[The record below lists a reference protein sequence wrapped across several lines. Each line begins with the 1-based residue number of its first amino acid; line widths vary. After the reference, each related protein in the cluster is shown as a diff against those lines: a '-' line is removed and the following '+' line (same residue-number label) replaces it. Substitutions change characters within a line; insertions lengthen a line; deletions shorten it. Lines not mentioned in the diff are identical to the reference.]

1 MREKKIDYL
10 IDISLTVFL
19 TSILSFEL
27 VVNPSIYIWEVLNKV
42 KDIIWT
48 IFVLDYIRRFV
59 LARRKL
65 VFMREEI
72 LDLIS
77 LIPPSIYWIIIS
89 KLNIINVFDI
99 FMLYKICKFIWLL
112 ILILKL
118 KNKISTSLI
127 ISKFFY
133 MILLTLISIIVGA
146 IAISI
151 VEGISFGDAV
161 WWSFVTFTTV
171 GYGDIVLKTN
181 LGRGIAVILMI
192 LGIGFIGV
200 TTSTI
205 AGYIIGGR
213 RIEKD
218 SVKRQIIYDM
228 KRMLDDYDNLSDKD
242 IDDIY
247 KILKEL
253 KK

>member
-1 MREKKIDYL
+1 MKEKKIDYL
-10 IDISLTVFL
+10 LDISLTVVL

-27 VVNPSIYIWEVLNKV
+27 IVNPNIYIWEILNNI
-42 KDIIWT
+42 KDIIWI
-48 IFVLDYIRRFV
+48 IFILDYTRRFV
-59 LARRKL
+59 VSNKKN
-65 VFMREEI
+65 VFIKSEI

-77 LIPPSIYWIIIS
+77 LIPPSIYWLVIS
-89 KLNIINVFDI
+89 KLNLVSIFDI
-99 FMLYKICKFIWLL
+99 FLLYKICKLLWLL
-112 ILILKL
+112 VLILKL
-118 KNKISTSLI
+118 KNKIATSLLM
-127 ISKFFY
+127 SKFFY

-146 IAISI
+146 ISISI

-171 GYGDIVLKTN
+171 GYGDIVLRTN
-181 LGRGIAVILMI
+181 LGRAIAVVLMI

-205 AGYIIGGR
+205 AGYIIGGK
-213 RIEKD
+213 RIDRNTVKGQIIFD
-218 SVKRQIIYDM
+218 VKRMI
-228 KRMLDDYDNLSDKD
+228 DDYDNLSDED
-242 IDDIY
+242 IENIY